1 MFLEFQKVRT
11 KHYYKI
17 GYCSEW
23 DKYLLVITVPYVSY
37 FDQYYEIKKDEYNLW
52 KDNVEELDAI
62 AKDCREKNIYSNRF
76 LYSQM
81 PQENTK
87 EQLQLLFGEVERR
100 KYNPDF
106 ERI

>member
-17 GYCSEW
+17 GYC
-23 DKYLLVITVPYVSY
+23 
-37 FDQYYEIKKDEYNLW
+37 
-52 KDNVEELDAI
+52 
-62 AKDCREKNIYSNRF
+62 F
-76 LYSQM
+76 LFSQM